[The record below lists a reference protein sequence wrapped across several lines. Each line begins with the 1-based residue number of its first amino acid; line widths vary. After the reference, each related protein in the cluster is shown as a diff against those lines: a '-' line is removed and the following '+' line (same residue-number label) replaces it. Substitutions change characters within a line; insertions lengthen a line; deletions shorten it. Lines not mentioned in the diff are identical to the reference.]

1 MNETAEETKKPK
13 KEEIEYVPAVRE
25 FDNTRTLITNVG
37 FTAGAKV
44 RYEVIWDIPATDKEA
59 QARYDC
65 TLQDLIA
72 AGVRQYSTR
81 PDYKAVGFDDD
92 GNLKP
97 DGHEEMQKLADGYKV
112 GQRAVGT
119 GAKAV
124 VQKVKRTEAELGMT
138 FDEMAA
144 KIKEMQ
150 EQGLLD

>member
-1 MNETAEETKKPK
+1 MNETANETKKK
-13 KEEIEYVPAVRE
+13 EIEYVPAVRE
-25 FDNTRTLITNVG
+25 FDNAKTLITSVG

-44 RYEVIWDIPATDKEA
+44 RYEILWPIPSTDEEA
-59 QARYDC
+59 QERYDC
-65 TLQDLIA
+65 TLADLIT

-112 GQRAVGT
+112 GQRQVGT

-124 VQKVKRTEAELGMT
+124 VKTVKAAEKQLDMSLDEMVKKLAEL
-138 FDEMAA
+138 
-144 KIKEMQ
+144 K